1 MNGVMAMELA
11 SWRLLARTIKNADVV
26 VEVVDIR
33 DPIHTRSRR
42 VESMVNALDKEL
54 IIVLNKSDLVPRMVA
69 EKWKRIIEGQ
79 GFEVMYVS
87 ATKRLGTRVLRGFIK
102 SVAPIKPFSV
112 AVVGYPKTGK
122 SSIINALRGRKG
134 ASTSPIPGS
143 PGYTKSIQLLKI
155 EPGFYMIDTP
165 GVIPIEGGWPESI
178 IRGRSPDELVD
189 PVRPAMALI
198 ERILKYNPRAIRDA
212 YGIETRDPLMILEE
226 LARKRGWFYKLDKEP
241 LIEQAARTIIRDY
254 HKNKIRFYVPPEE
267 YLLS

>member
-1 MNGVMAMELA
+1 MELA
-11 SWRLLARTIKNADVV
+11 SWRLLAKTIKNADVV

-42 VESMVNALDKEL
+42 AERMAEALDKEL
-54 IIVLNKSDLVPRMVA
+54 IIVLNKADLVPRGVA

-79 GFEVMYVS
+79 GYEVIYVS
-87 ATKRLGTRVLRGFIK
+87 ATRRLGTRMLRGLIK
-102 SVAPIKPFSV
+102 AVAPVKPFSA
-112 AVVGYPKTGK
+112 AVIGYPKTGK
-122 SSIINALRGRKG
+122 SSVINALRGRKG

-165 GVIPIEGGWPESI
+165 GVIPVEGGWPEAI
-178 IRGRSPDELVD
+178 IRGRAPEELVD

-198 ERILKYNPRAIRDA
+198 QRVLHYNPRAILDA
-212 YGIETRDPLMILEE
+212 YGIEETDPYLILEE
-226 LARKRGWFYKLDKEP
+226 LARRRGWFYKSDHEP
-241 LIEQAARTIIRDY
+241 LVEEAARTVIRDY

-267 YLLS
+267 YL

>member
-1 MNGVMAMELA
+1 MELA

-42 VESMVNALDKEL
+42 VEEMAEALDKEL
-54 IIVLNKSDLVPRMVA
+54 VIVLNKADLVPRGVA

-79 GFEVMYVS
+79 GYEVLYVS
-87 ATKRLGTRVLRGFIK
+87 ARHRLGTRILRGFIK
-102 SVAPIKPFSV
+102 HVAPVKPFSV

-143 PGYTKSIQLLKI
+143 PGYTKSLQLLKI

-165 GVIPIEGGWPESI
+165 GVIPVEGGWPEAV
-178 IRGRSPDELVD
+178 IRGRSPEELWD
-189 PVRPAMALI
+189 PVPPAAALL
-198 ERILKYNPRAIRDA
+198 ERALHYNPRAVLDA
-212 YGIETRDPLMILEE
+212 YGIRERDPYRILEE
-226 LARKRGWFYKLDKEP
+226 LARKRGWFYKTTREP
-241 LIEQAARTIIRDY
+241 LIEEAARTVIRDY
-254 HKNKIRFYVPPEE
+254 HKAKLYFYVPPEE
-267 YLLS
+267 YLRGGGD

>member
-1 MNGVMAMELA
+1 MELA

-26 VEVVDIR
+26 VEVLDIR

-42 VESMVNALDKEL
+42 VEQMAEALDKEVV
-54 IIVLNKSDLVPRMVA
+54 IVLNKADLVPRMVA

-79 GFEVMYVS
+79 GYEVIYVS
-87 ATKRLGTRVLRGFIK
+87 ATRRLGTRMLRGLIK
-102 SVAPIKPFSV
+102 AVAPIKPFSA

-165 GVIPIEGGWPESI
+165 GVIPVEGGWPEAI
-178 IRGRSPDELVD
+178 IRGRSPEELPD
-189 PVRPAMALI
+189 PVRPAMALL
-198 ERILKYNPRAIRDA
+198 ERILKYNPKAVLEA
-212 YGIETRDPLMILEE
+212 YKITEKDPYRILEE
-226 LARKRGWFYKLDKEP
+226 LARKRGWFYKSDHSP
-241 LIEQAARTIIRDY
+241 LIEEAARTVIRDY
-254 HKNKIRFYVPPEE
+254 HRNKLRFYVPPEE
-267 YLLS
+267 YLLANIK

>member
-1 MNGVMAMELA
+1 MELA

-42 VESMVNALDKEL
+42 LEQMARALDKDL
-54 IIVLNKSDLVPRMVA
+54 VIVLNKADLVPRMVA
-69 EKWKRIIEGQ
+69 DKWARIIEGR
-79 GFEVMYVS
+79 GYDVLYVS
-87 ATKRLGTRVLRGFIK
+87 ARHRLGTRVLRGYIK
-102 SVAPIKPFSV
+102 HIARIKPFSV

-165 GVIPIEGGWPESI
+165 GVIPVEGGWPEAI
-178 IRGRSPDELVD
+178 IRGRSPEELVD
-189 PVRPAMALI
+189 PVPPAIALL
-198 ERILKYNPRAIRDA
+198 ERALHYNPRAVERA
-212 YGIETRDPLMILEE
+212 YGIKERDPYKILEL
-226 LARKRGWFYKLDKEP
+226 LAEKRGWWYKKTKEP
-241 LIEQAARTIIRDY
+241 LIEEAARTVIRDY
-254 HKNKIRFYVPPEE
+254 HKAKLLFYVPPED
-267 YLLS
+267 YL